1 MGLGIGLQ
9 KKPFVPPPPEPP
21 PPPPPVVPM
30 GPLANVEKHSQ
41 WPLLARLPLKLLV
54 FIPLPGFKVRTLLAL
69 EPGQIISSQWKTSE
83 DVPLTIGGVQLAFNE
98 FEVVEHRMAIRLTRL
113 A

>member
-1 MGLGIGLQ
+1 MAIGIGLQ
-9 KKPFVPPPPEPP
+9 KKPIIPFAPDPP
-21 PPPPPVVPM
+21 PPPAPVAQA
-30 GPLANVEKHSQ
+30 GPLANIEKHSQ
-41 WPLLARLPLKLLV
+41 WPLLAKLPLKLLV

-69 EPGQIISSQWKTSE
+69 EPGQTIASQWKTTE
-83 DVPLTIGGVQLAFNE
+83 DVPLTIGGVQVAFNE